1 MVTAIVGACAL
12 VVLVGVLALVL
23 RRARLRSNRQTE
35 AVLRNVD
42 GHLGAISASVAQA
55 IDRLVEARGDR
66 PVALLTLDFDSL
78 VDALVAEA
86 AARTGADAVVLRVEG
101 PGQRPVVAS
110 VGHDADAELLE
121 QTFGPPDAR
130 PFGAATIE
138 WVYAPIDE
146 PDAQLFRSALVTPVG
161 ASAHVPGVVAVF
173 SSSPGA
179 FRAEQA
185 TALRALVEDAEVA
198 LANARRFADVEARIY
213 IDPTTGVPNR
223 RGYELELEREVA
235 RAQRTGRPLSV
246 LLVGLPSPGPET
258 SDRSAPG
265 LGEMARLLTRVT
277 RGTDISCRRGE
288 RELAILLPET
298 RETGATRL
306 TSRLREEARR
316 ALEGESQTTFAVGY
330 AEWRPN
336 ESVASLDARA
346 EAALTRPL
354 VGVQAATETSPHAP
368 SAAPQA
374 VDHGPPGHP
383 GRRAYDRDEP
393 PADEL
398 RSDALDALAR
408 TMLDARR
415 LDGSLALV
423 VLDVDGL
430 GDVAERLGRDV
441 ADDLLGDIARG
452 LDRGVGG
459 GSVHRL
465 GPAEFALV
473 LVESSVDDAEALV
486 GTLQAS
492 FELPDAAERLTLR
505 AGVTELLESDDAH
518 GALGRAEHALWQA
531 KQAGPGTV
539 VVALPGSRSP
549 RST

>member
-12 VVLVGVLALVL
+12 VVLVGVLVLVL
-23 RRARLRSNRQTE
+23 RRAHVRSTRQTDAILRS
-35 AVLRNVD
+35 VD
-42 GHLGAISASVAQA
+42 GHLGAISTSVAQA

-66 PVALLTLDFDSL
+66 PVTLLTLDFDAL

-86 AARTGADAVVLRVEG
+86 ATRTAADAVVLCVEG
-101 PGQRPVVAS
+101 PGRRPVVAAL
-110 VGHDADAELLE
+110 GDDADAELLE
-121 QTFGPPDAR
+121 RTFGPPDAR
-130 PFGAATIE
+130 PFRAATIE
-138 WVYAPIDE
+138 WVYAPVDE
-146 PDAQLFRSALVTPVG
+146 PDAHLFRSALVTPVG
-161 ASAHVPGVVAVF
+161 ASAHIPGVVAVF
-173 SSSPGA
+173 STSPGA

-198 LANARRFADVEARIY
+198 LANARRFADVEARMFV
-213 IDPTTGVPNR
+213 DPTTGVPNR

-246 LLVGLPSPGPET
+246 VLVGVESAGPEAP
-258 SDRSAPG
+258 DRGAPG
-265 LGEMARLLTRVT
+265 LAEMARLLTRVT

-288 RELAILLPET
+288 GELAILLPET
-298 RETGATRL
+298 RETGATTL
-306 TSRLREEARR
+306 TSRLRDEAAR
-316 ALEGESQTTFAVGY
+316 ALAGGSQTTFAVGY

-346 EAALTRPL
+346 EAALTHPL
-354 VGVQAATETSPHAP
+354 VAVANEATPQAP
-368 SAAPQA
+368 STAPKA
-374 VDHGPPGHP
+374 VEHRSPSHP
-383 GRRAYDRDEP
+383 GRRTYDRSEP
-393 PADEL
+393 FADEL
-398 RSDALDALAR
+398 RSDAVDALAR

-415 LDGSLALV
+415 LGASLALV

-430 GDVAERLGRDV
+430 RDVAERLGRDV
-441 ADDLLGDIARG
+441 ADDLLADIARG

-465 GPAEFALV
+465 GPVKFALV
-473 LVESSVDDAEALV
+473 LVGSTVDDAETLL

-492 FELPDAAERLTLR
+492 FELPDAAERLALS

-539 VVALPGSRSP
+539 VVALPGSRTP